1 MASDAPQAHVSIES
15 VLGVQQ
21 HNFWQRITA
30 SQAFWVTV
38 ALVIICLVMGYLQP
52 ASFATPENFYNIT
65 RNFSFIGIMALG
77 MTAVIATGGI
87 DLSVGSIMGLTAV
100 ASGLTLEAG
109 YPWWAAVAVG
119 LGAGF
124 VVGLINGLI
133 IAYAG
138 ISPFVT
144 TLGMLAI
151 ARSAAVV
158 LSGNRMLYKFGPGGV
173 PFKILGGGELSLGH
187 SFSLSYPLLFLI
199 VLTAVLAVVYK
210 MTSWGRHVLAIGGN
224 EQAALLTG
232 VPVNRVKV
240 QVYVV
245 SGLTAAVAAI
255 LNVGWSG
262 SAINALGTSYEL
274 LAISAAVIGGANLM
288 GGEASAY
295 GAFIGAA
302 LIFVIRNSLLMEGV
316 DFELAGHVRW
326 PVSYRS
332 GLPREDSRSETR
344 VTPYGAASNWP
355 TWAMSNWEEVNVEAC
370 IDRRCRRR
378 GVARDLGFGASRRPL
393 HVCAGAQEHQ

>member
-1 MASDAPQAHVSIES
+1 MSTDAAKPPPQANVSIES

-21 HNFWQRITA
+21 HNLWQRIA
-30 SQAFWVTV
+30 GAQSFWVTI
-38 ALVIICLVMGYLQP
+38 ALIIICLVMSYLQP
-52 ASFATPENFYNIT
+52 AFFATTDNFYNIT

-87 DLSVGSIMGLTAV
+87 ALSVGSIMGLTAV

-109 YPWWAAVAVG
+109 YPAWAAI
-119 LGAGF
+119 
-124 VVGLINGLI
+124 VVGLLAGAVTGLVNGLI

-158 LSGNRMLYKFGPGGV
+158 LSGNRMLYNFGPGG
-173 PFKILGGGELSLGH
+173 PAFKALGSGAVSLGPTLQ
-187 SFSLSYPLLFLI
+187 LSYPLLFLI
-199 VLTAVLAVVYK
+199 ALTVLLAIVYK

-224 EQAALLTG
+224 EHAALLTG
-232 VPVNRVKV
+232 VSVNRIKV
-240 QVYVV
+240 EVYVV
-245 SGLTAAVAAI
+245 SGLAASFAAI
-255 LNVGWSG
+255 LAVGWEG
-262 SAINALGTSYEL
+262 SAINALGATYEL

-302 LIFVIRNSLLMEGV
+302 LIFVIRNSLLMAGV
-316 DFELAGHVRW
+316 D
-326 PVSYRS
+326 
-332 GLPREDSRSETR
+332 
-344 VTPYGAASNWP
+344 SNWQG
-355 TWAMSNWEEVNVEAC
+355 TFVGLFLIGAVYLGK
-370 IDRRCRRR
+370 IR
-378 GVARDLGFGASRRPL
+378 GAKR
-393 HVCAGAQEHQ
+393 E

>member
-1 MASDAPQAHVSIES
+1 MSANAANPPPGANVSIES
-15 VLGVQQ
+15 MLDIRQQ
-21 HNFWQRITA
+21 NWLQRIFGA
-30 SQAFWVTV
+30 QSFWVTI
-38 ALVIICLVMGYLQP
+38 ALVLICIVMGYLQP
-52 ASFATPENFYNIT
+52 DSFATTANFFNTT

-109 YPWWAAVAVG
+109 YPAWAAIIVG
-119 LGAGF
+119 LAAGGF
-124 VVGLINGLI
+124 TGLVNGLI

-138 ISPFVT
+138 LSPFVT
-144 TLGMLAI
+144 TLGMLSI
-151 ARSAAVV
+151 ARSCAVV
-158 LSGNRMLYKFGPGGV
+158 LSGNRMLYNFGPGGAV
-173 PFKILGGGELSLGH
+173 FKALGSGSLDIGPNLQ
-187 SFSLSYPLLFLI
+187 LSYPLLFLV

-232 VPVNRVKV
+232 VPVNRIKV

-245 SGLTAAVAAI
+245 SGLSASFAAI
-255 LNVGWSG
+255 LVVGWEG
-262 SAINALGTSYEL
+262 SAINALGVTYEL

-302 LIFVIRNSLLMEGV
+302 LIFVIRNSLLMAGV
-316 DFELAGHVRW
+316 D
-326 PVSYRS
+326 
-332 GLPREDSRSETR
+332 
-344 VTPYGAASNWP
+344 SNWQG
-355 TWAMSNWEEVNVEAC
+355 TFVGLFLIAAVYLGKV
-370 IDRRCRRR
+370 R
-378 GVARDLGFGASRRPL
+378 GAKR
-393 HVCAGAQEHQ
+393 E